1 MVNFKEVFGT
11 GLENVREAGERV
23 WKVVRST
30 ARQLGK
36 ALDLKALLL
45 GWSLLVTG
53 AITWCD
59 QQTQVVNHAPE
70 ANVTELVERVEAW
83 ELRLSIKE
91 LLSRFGVEDPDGDKL
106 SVEVISGPARIED
119 GYLIVNAG
127 EDVEVKLK
135 VSDGKW
141 WELEL
146 TLRFD
151 VNHPPEVQNDTVS
164 ATASLPEWADSF
176 TMSWQYILN
185 QAQPRD
191 PDGDP
196 LEYEIINL
204 VWATGYNLNEE
215 WGYLEITWVS
225 GGVDKVEFDVVVRD
239 PNGDEVTIH
248 VIVNI
253 SWEAVDNPTQI
264 SDLNVNIVD
273 RAVEGEPNGVY
284 AWGMVD
290 VEFKVKDADWVSE
303 VAVLVWDGL
312 EIPVDLDPAGIARL
326 SFDTSGLL
334 VWIYPVKVRVVD
346 GAWNEKVIELFD
358 LKVHPYGEIID
369 PDSYED
375 LYWTGFFRN
384 AELWDYLRILNT
396 LWLREWVGL
405 TFWGEAQLII
415 DGDGNDVS
423 GAGIVVG
430 IDPSWIVLNA
440 DGSVWIE
447 VKRVMDRVYNEKWV
461 DPYGTYEFRLRVT
474 VNTDEGPVD
483 LSFPVLVAWPFE

>member
-1 MVNFKEVFGT
+1 MVNSKEVFGT
-11 GLENVREAGERV
+11 GPDNIKAAVERV
-23 WKVVRST
+23 LEIVKVTVGELAKSLPNNSR
-30 ARQLGK
+30 
-36 ALDLKALLL
+36 ALAMAL
-45 GWSLLVTG
+45 WVTVTG
-53 AITWCD
+53 AVTSCNS
-59 QQTQVVNHAPE
+59 QTPSVNHAPE
-70 ANVTELVERVEAW
+70 ADITELVEFVQAG
-83 ELRLSIKE
+83 ELRMPISD
-91 LLSRFGVEDPDGDKL
+91 LLQMFGVEDPDGDTL
-106 SVEVISGPARIED
+106 SVEVISGPASIED

-264 SDLNVNIVD
+264 SDLSVSVLD
-273 RAVEGEPNGVY
+273 RPVPNTDNAVY
-284 AWGMVD
+284 SWGQF
-290 VEFKVKDADWVSE
+290 EVSWT
-303 VAVLVWDGL
+303 LSDPDGL
-312 EIPVDLDPAGIARL
+312 PSNVTL
-326 SFDTSGLL
+326 TL
-334 VWIYPVKVRVVD
+334 V
-346 GAWNEKVIELFD
+346 
-358 LKVHPYGEIID
+358 
-369 PDSYED
+369 
-375 LYWTGFFRN
+375 
-384 AELWDYLRILNT
+384 
-396 LWLREWVGL
+396 
-405 TFWGEAQLII
+405 
-415 DGDGNDVS
+415 
-423 GAGIVVG
+423 GAGVSY
-430 IDPSWIVLNA
+430 P
-440 DGSVWIE
+440 
-447 VKRVMDRVYNEKWV
+447 
-461 DPYGTYEFRLRVT
+461 VT
-474 VNTDEGPVD
+474 VNPDGTFSVVVDATWLPVGEYSLKFSGQDASGNLFEITVEVVKVYPWTNIVYSEIKKERQNWTGSFKDFKWNIDMWMADEASDNLYLWLEGVPEWAEVQVVVTPAGGGNSLAFTLIVWAWGEIAIPMDSVFIGTWGGDVPYLVSVSYIWYWSNEVD
-483 LSFPVLVAWPFE
+483 TVDPIGAGY